1 MASSIFFSVRMHDR
15 ATHAPRRPNRSLHTR
30 GDMVWGAATPAPLDQ
45 AADLGKGQGGDA
57 RTHVPDA
64 EIMKNLKKEERLARY
79 RHIRG
84 AWFVGASAVHID
96 FQY

>member
-1 MASSIFFSVRMHDR
+1 MGRCHARAARSS
-15 ATHAPRRPNRSLHTR
+15 R
-30 GDMVWGAATPAPLDQ
+30 G
-45 AADLGKGQGGDA
+45 LGKRARGDA